1 MKKEKP
7 GFGEMY
13 DELEKY
19 EKNGVCILMDGYSVS
34 PMQVVKAHMAREHVS
49 YMRDY
54 EVDEE
59 GRLDCST
66 FRSMDS
72 FETPRMTLRP
82 GLPALSRI
90 RKGMTNAVS
99 T

>member
-7 GFGEMY
+7 EYGEMY

-19 EKNGVCILMDGYSVS
+19 EKDGVCILMDGYSVS

-54 EVDEE
+54 EMNEE
-59 GRLDCST
+59 GKLKAI
-66 FRSMDS
+66 S
-72 FETPRMTLRP
+72 FININKNRRRRRYFQPHDPL
-82 GLPALSRI
+82 
-90 RKGMTNAVS
+90 
-99 T
+99 